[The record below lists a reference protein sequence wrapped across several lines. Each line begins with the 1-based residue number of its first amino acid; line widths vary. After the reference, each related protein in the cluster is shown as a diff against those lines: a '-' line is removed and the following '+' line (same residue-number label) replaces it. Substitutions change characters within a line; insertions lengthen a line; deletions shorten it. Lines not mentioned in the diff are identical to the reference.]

1 MSGEPMNAPSELRP
15 HVEALDELG
24 QPIGKHPKHLTIREL
39 EALGHT
45 KTPLLRIIRK
55 NCIDCAGGSQAE
67 ARRCSRVA
75 CEFWPYRMGSNPFF
89 GSSGSGDGEE
99 PA

>member
-1 MSGEPMNAPSELRP
+1 MSGELMPPSHELRP
-15 HVEALDELG
+15 HVEALDEIS
-24 QPIGKHPKHLTIREL
+24 QPIGKHPKDLTVREL

-45 KTPLLRIIRK
+45 KTPLLRTIRK

-67 ARRCSRVA
+67 VRRCA
-75 CEFWPYRMGSNPFF
+75 LATCLFWPYRMGSNPFF

-99 PA
+99 RA